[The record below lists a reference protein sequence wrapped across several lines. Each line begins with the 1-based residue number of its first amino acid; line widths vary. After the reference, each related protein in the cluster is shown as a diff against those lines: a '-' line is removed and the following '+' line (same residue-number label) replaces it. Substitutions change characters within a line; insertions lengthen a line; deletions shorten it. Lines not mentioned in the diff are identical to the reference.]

1 LFSKRAILTGC
12 EHLFVVKSGGSEETR
27 ELGRQLGKIVLPG
40 TVIALNGELGAGKT
54 VFAQGVGLGLGVQEP
69 VTSPSFVLMNVYR
82 GRLDLY
88 HFDFYRLDEE
98 DELDALGLEEYFYGE
113 GVALV
118 EWAGKFSRT
127 LPLARLEITITR
139 DETGNEDGRLL
150 HVNFQGDENMK
161 LLKEWSEQ
169 CCF

>member
-1 LFSKRAILTGC
+1 MGR
-12 EHLFVVKSGGSEETR
+12 R
-27 ELGRQLGKIVLPG
+27 LGEIVPPG
-40 TVIALNGELGAGKT
+40 TIIALNGELGAGKT
-54 VFAQGVGLGLGVQEP
+54 VFAQGVGLGLGVREL

-98 DELDALGLEEYFYGE
+98 DELDALGLEEYFYSE

-118 EWAGKFSRT
+118 EWAGKFSRA
-127 LPLARLEITITR
+127 LPPARLEITITR
-139 DETGNEDGRLL
+139 NETGGEDERLL
-150 HVNFQGDENMK
+150 YVSLRGDENMEF
-161 LLKEWSEQ
+161 LKEWSKQ

>member
-1 LFSKRAILTGC
+1 MGR
-12 EHLFVVKSGGSEETR
+12 R
-27 ELGRQLGKIVLPG
+27 LGEIVPPN

-54 VFAQGVGLGLGVQEP
+54 VFAQGMGLGLGVEEP

-82 GRLDLY
+82 GRLELY

-98 DELDALGLEEYFYGE
+98 DELAVLGLDEYFYGE

-118 EWAGKFSRT
+118 EWAGKFSDA
-127 LPLARLEITITR
+127 LPPARLEITILR
-139 DETGNEDGRLL
+139 DETGDENTRLL
-150 HVNFQGDENMK
+150 YVNLRGDENTA
-161 LLKEWSEQ
+161 LLKEWSRQ